1 MRKIIHLGANKTGS
15 TTLQRNLFSQLSD
28 IVYLG
33 EDCKNYFLYKNS
45 LDSLVSDDDVYYS
58 SSDLESIFNEVVK
71 DSDKSIFLYSNE
83 DILTS
88 RVPTQC
94 ARRLH
99 NLMPEAEILLVI
111 RNQIDA
117 IQSFYSNHGSFLKNV
132 PKNYWRRYVS
142 FDDWMNYCFT
152 FSKYSPLDSFLY
164 HQHLSLYKETFPDS
178 KIHILFFEDFIFN
191 RNKFIQ
197 DLSKIFNIDYK
208 IATKLLFNKH
218 DRIRIS
224 TRQHR
229 YRILRSKFL
238 HNVHLSKTFPFLN
251 PIHEIWNN
259 YLSLGSKLSV
269 DVDENWKKSLHNY
282 YSNDNKKLMKDF
294 SIDIGKYNY
303 PI

>member
-142 FDDWMNYCFT
+142 FDDWMNYCLLSLSIVHLTAFYIINIFLYIKKLFLIAKSISF
-152 FSKYSPLDSFLY
+152 FSKISFLIEIN
-164 HQHLSLYKETFPDS
+164 LF
-178 KIHILFFEDFIFN
+178 KI
-191 RNKFIQ
+191 
-197 DLSKIFNIDYK
+197 
-208 IATKLLFNKH
+208 
-218 DRIRIS
+218 
-224 TRQHR
+224 
-229 YRILRSKFL
+229 
-238 HNVHLSKTFPFLN
+238 
-251 PIHEIWNN
+251 
-259 YLSLGSKLSV
+259 
-269 DVDENWKKSLHNY
+269 
-282 YSNDNKKLMKDF
+282 
-294 SIDIGKYNY
+294 
-303 PI
+303 